1 MFSNTKKPL
10 TPLTEYQ
17 KFAVWQR
24 QLAKEKLEKIDE
36 ETFENMNDL
45 WENNKDKLIK
55 ELRDDMDVVIEE
67 LSLRFAAMDISS

>member
-1 MFSNTKKPL
+1 M
-10 TPLTEYQ
+10 
-17 KFAVWQR
+17 WQR

-45 WENNKDKLIK
+45 WENNKGKLIE

>member
-10 TPLTEYQ
+10 TDYQ
-17 KFAVWQR
+17 KFVEGQR
-24 QLAKEKLEKIDE
+24 NLAKEKLEKIDE

-45 WENNKDKLIK
+45 WENNKGKLIE